1 MATETTTATRTK
13 GIEDYAGEGPK
24 WRLGERAARLHL
36 QNHVAN
42 RCAEHASS
50 AMAVCQKA
58 SCKREQ
64 IKFIKG
70 ELRIGTHTYFEPENR
85 WYMAWRHW

>member
-1 MATETTTATRTK
+1 
-13 GIEDYAGEGPK
+13 
-24 WRLGERAARLHL
+24 
-36 QNHVAN
+36 
-42 RCAEHASS
+42 
-50 AMAVCQKA
+50 MAVCQKA